1 MNHKTS
7 IREIVLKFNRGE
19 ILSPGED
26 AELEAWRERVL
37 LDEKE
42 LELFPGEEWP
52 EEKTGELPGMA
63 EKVWDDLEGRVMAE
77 KRATIRSRNVKWLLP
92 VLSTAAAA
100 LIIII
105 AAGLYGYRYQHS
117 LRTPGVS
124 AAVTWETVAPGHY
137 HGELS
142 GAGGL
147 QFIDSSMDGQAE
159 PFPRQ
164 LPDGSMATLS
174 YRSSLRYGA
183 HFKDSARELWLQGDA
198 CFDVVKN
205 PRHPFLVHIGTTTV
219 EVLGTRFNCM
229 NYPGMT
235 GEITVLSGSVRV
247 KDGTESKDLKPAE
260 RALIRQAQGQEGLTT
275 TITVQEADH
284 PNNSIAWMDPKNT
297 SIESDGQEL
306 YSLVCKLAYYYHVD
320 ARWPPTVKAVKV
332 TASLSLRNSLRQNV
346 AIINAG
352 LKDIR
357 LQVND
362 GGIDAI
368 PK

>member
-1 MNHKTS
+1 
-7 IREIVLKFNRGE
+7 
-19 ILSPGED
+19 
-26 AELEAWRERVL
+26 
-37 LDEKE
+37 
-42 LELFPGEEWP
+42 
-52 EEKTGELPGMA
+52 MA
-63 EKVWDDLEGRVMAE
+63 PSC
-77 KRATIRSRNVKWLLP
+77 II
-92 VLSTAAAA
+92 TAVVI
-100 LIIII
+100 LIIIL

-159 PFPRQ
+159 PFPRR
-164 LPDGSMATLS
+164 LPDGSVATLS
-174 YRSSLRYGA
+174 YGSSLRYGA
-183 HFKDSARELWLQGDA
+183 HFKDSAREVWLQGQA
-198 CFDVVKN
+198 CFDVAKD
-205 PRHPFLVHIGTTTV
+205 PRHPLLVHVGTATV
-219 EVLGTRFNCM
+219 KVLGTRFNCM
-229 NYPGMT
+229 NYPGTT

-247 KDGTESKDLKPAE
+247 QDGTESKDLQSAQ

-284 PNNSIAWMDPKNT
+284 PNNSIAWMDANP
-297 SIESDGQEL
+297 SIESDDEEL
-306 YSLVCKLAYYYHVD
+306 FSLVGKLAYYYHVG

-357 LQVND
+357 LDIKD
-362 GGIDAI
+362 GGIDVTS
-368 PK
+368 K